1 MTMCF
6 DFRCQKYVWQK
17 QKSQLKVCME
27 GKIINLS
34 SVEIESP
41 RISTSMCE
49 SRNIIRIQV
58 VGMIC
63 NKDLEVFNIYLNIGF
78 MKPYSI
84 TQ

>member
-1 MTMCF
+1 MAMCF
-6 DFRCQKYVWQK
+6 YFRCQKDVWQK
-17 QKSQLKVCME
+17 QKSQVKVRLE
-27 GKIINLS
+27 AKIINLS

-41 RISTSMCE
+41 RKNTSMCE
-49 SRNIIRIQV
+49 SRNIIRTEAAGIV
-58 VGMIC
+58 S